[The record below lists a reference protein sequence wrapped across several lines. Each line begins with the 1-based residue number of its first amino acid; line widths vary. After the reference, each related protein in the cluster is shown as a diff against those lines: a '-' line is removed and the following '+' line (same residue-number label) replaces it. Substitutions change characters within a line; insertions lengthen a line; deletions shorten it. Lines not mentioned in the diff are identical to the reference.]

1 MLNTIWEDI
10 VSIELLLKPCIIMNE
25 KKLEKGFAEEVQ
37 EGYMQ
42 IVYHGRYAKVD
53 NPRII
58 AGRFTKY
65 NYYDR

>member
-1 MLNTIWEDI
+1 
-10 VSIELLLKPCIIMNE
+10 
-25 KKLEKGFAEEVQ
+25 
-37 EGYMQ
+37 MQ

-65 NYYDR
+65 NYYVR